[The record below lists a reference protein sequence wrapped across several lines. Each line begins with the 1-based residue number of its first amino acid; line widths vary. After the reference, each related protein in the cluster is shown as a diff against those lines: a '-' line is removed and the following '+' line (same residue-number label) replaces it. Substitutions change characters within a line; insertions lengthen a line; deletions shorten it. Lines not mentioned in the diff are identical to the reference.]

1 MTPADSV
8 ASPEALNNAVR
19 DASKPQ
25 NPGEA
30 VTNERAAGDAV
41 MTDAQEPESAE
52 AVNAVDAGAFASTV
66 GDKADANS
74 GVESVPTKAVDAQA
88 VDDLVNLPLK
98 EELGQVDDAQEQR
111 SGTETNLQS
120 SATKQA
126 DAAAPDQKASET
138 NAADT

>member
-30 VTNERAAGDAV
+30 VTNEQAAGDAV

-52 AVNAVDAGAFASTV
+52 AVNAVDAVAFASTV
-66 GDKADANS
+66 DDKADAN
-74 GVESVPTKAVDAQA
+74 GGAETVPTKAVDAQA

-126 DAAAPDQKASET
+126 DAAAPVQKANEM